1 MESDLSELGLRQ
13 AAALAQRLKSRPLA
27 AIYSSPLCRAF
38 RTAEIIGQVQNVTPE
53 PRPELT
59 DVDHGDWSGKHDRE
73 VAERWPELY
82 QQWHEQPA
90 GVRFPSGES
99 LLEVRE
105 RSLTFLAW
113 ARQRHADGNV
123 LVITHG
129 EVLQLLLG
137 HFLEMDPNQLWM
149 LPRDNCALTVVDDY
163 EVPLIM
169 AINDNCHLEGV
180 RSSLHAQVR

>member
-1 MESDLSELGLRQ
+1 MENDLSELGLRQ
-13 AAALAQRLKSRPLA
+13 AAALAQRLQARPLA
-27 AIYSSPLCRAF
+27 AIYSSPLQRAL
-38 RTAEIIGQVQNVTPE
+38 RTAEIVGRAQGVAPLT
-53 PRPELT
+53 RPELT
-59 DVDHGDWSGKHDRE
+59 DVDHGDWSGKHREE

-82 QQWHEQPA
+82 RAWHERPA
-90 GVRFPSGES
+90 GVRFPGGES
-99 LLEVRE
+99 LSEVRE
-105 RSLTFLAW
+105 RALGFLAW

-137 HFLEMDPNQLWM
+137 HFLDIDPDQLWI

-163 EVPLIM
+163 DVPLIM

-180 RSSLHAQVR
+180 RSSLDAQVR